1 MFQNTFK
8 CKLITITL
16 EEFKR
21 KWLQFMCLLEHQ
33 FKRIHVENKDTE
45 FETI

>member
-1 MFQNTFK
+1 
-8 CKLITITL
+8 
-16 EEFKR
+16 
-21 KWLQFMCLLEHQ
+21 MCLLEHQ